1 MGTGDALMQGFWPIF
16 FLAVILKI
24 PIAGLLYL
32 VWWSIHQTPET
43 EEAPP
48 GADDHHFRRFRRE
61 PKRPKGPR
69 RGPHAPDAQPLP
81 DCPPSARTRVFT
93 PPAPARAAGHARGA
107 AAPEREPA

>member
-1 MGTGDALMQGFWPIF
+1 MEGFWPIF

-32 VWWSIHQTPET
+32 VWWAIRQTPEA

-48 GADDHHFRRFRRE
+48 PSEDRDLLRGPRRPRR
-61 PKRPKGPR
+61 PRGPR

-81 DCPPSARTRVFT
+81 ACPPAGRFRSLT
-93 PPAPARAAGHARGA
+93 PPAPARATTAHARGA
-107 AAPEREPA
+107 AEPSEAESV